1 MFTIHWEEVVYF
13 LGTIM
18 GILDGGERLGKFIGR
33 YREAYFKAGSML
45 IMYLPTIY
53 GVVGNQRTGWEVH
66 DE

>member
-1 MFTIHWEEVVYF
+1 M
-13 LGTIM
+13 GTII